1 MIAYAASV
9 RAMHLKFLRDDRW
22 ANRLGRQTV
31 DMQEEAGEKTG
42 ERETGMG
49 ECDRMA
55 GERVGGGVASIAGGA
70 RGVFADL

>member
-1 MIAYAASV
+1 
-9 RAMHLKFLRDDRW
+9 MHLKFLRDDRS
-22 ANRLGRQTV
+22 ANRLGSETPLGGGYRKKPERQ
-31 DMQEEAGEKTG
+31 
-42 ERETGMG
+42 TGMG